1 MNLSDL
7 NVDVFLKYVRQVN
20 EQMVHHDSMEKMLDS
35 ARDDLPIVEGLLRQ
49 YMLMLHAHSESGDD
63 RVLAM
68 AQRDLVVFLALW
80 LMERERRVT
89 TAFTRN

>member
-20 EQMVHHDSMEKMLDS
+20 QQLEDQDSMARLLDA
-35 ARDDLPIVEGLLRQ
+35 ARDEPIIEGLLRQ
-49 YMLMLHAHSESGDD
+49 YMLVVHMESGPIK
-63 RVLAM
+63 RKVLAM

-80 LMERERRVT
+80 LMEREKQVV
-89 TAFTRN
+89 TAFHRN